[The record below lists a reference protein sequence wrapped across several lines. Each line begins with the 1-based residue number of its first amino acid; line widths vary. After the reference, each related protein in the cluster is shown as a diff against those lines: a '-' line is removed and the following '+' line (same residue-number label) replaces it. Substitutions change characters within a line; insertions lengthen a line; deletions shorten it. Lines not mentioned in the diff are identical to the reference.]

1 MHIIFGDA
9 VKQIPNSYT
18 VLELD
23 TIRIAPGNQQ
33 FKTYC
38 VIEKIP
44 LAEFPIAETNQ
55 KIHADLIEN
64 YKKQNWKFCEDAIA
78 ALRGKWNGEMDSF
91 YDDIGQRIIDYKDNS
106 PEPGWDGTLV
116 RPINTQ

>member
-9 VKQIPNSYT
+9 IKHIPNSYT

-23 TIRIAPGNQQ
+23 TIRIEPDNQE

-44 LAEFPIAETNQ
+44 LAEFPVAEINQ
-55 KIHADLIEN
+55 KVHADLIGH
-64 YKKQNWKFCEDAIA
+64 YKQQDWQFCEDAISV
-78 ALRGKWNGEMDSF
+78 LYGKWDGEIDSF
-91 YDDIGQRIIDYKDNS
+91 YDDLSRRINQYKQTAPDS
-106 PEPGWDGTLV
+106 SWDGTLV
-116 RPINTQ
+116 RSINTQ